1 MGQVALLR
9 KGYLSKLCPAS
20 HSPALSGSVRTDP
33 QTLPTFCLKRLSS
46 PGHTYLQRRQHT
58 GTGELGL
65 GLKRPHSTGVSDRG
79 GIVEG

>member
-1 MGQVALLR
+1 MCR
-9 KGYLSKLCPAS
+9 R
-20 HSPALSGSVRTDP
+20 HSYFLNLGLEIAWLP
-33 QTLPTFCLKRLSS
+33 LPTFCLKRLSS